1 MWRNSHSCNFVF
13 VLIRPPLRIPPSQG
27 CCWREK
33 SPWRSC
39 WNGNELW
46 GHWINTYFQEWL
58 CTWQSRT
65 ITCPGRG
72 KHLVPHDGELMF
84 VVLWCEVVKHFR
96 FFCWRFQSELIKNN
110 RTFSFLLRDRFD
122 VFLLLCIS
130 TMELKRAI
138 RDCRFS
144 PRLVLCGVCVLVCLC
159 LCGSE
164 MVYSDRRMIM
174 LIQRPNRPFL
184 VHCMDSCSDHVY
196 FVDVHTMLI
205 VHPL

>member
-72 KHLVPHDGELMF
+72 KYLVPHDGELMF

-122 VFLLLCIS
+122 VFFVVVHFYNGTKKS
-130 TMELKRAI
+130 NQ
-138 RDCRFS
+138 
-144 PRLVLCGVCVLVCLC
+144 RLQVLTKTCFVWCLC
-159 LCGSE
+159 VGVFVFVWFIDGVFTTDVWLC
-164 MVYSDRRMIM
+164 
-174 LIQRPNRPFL
+174 
-184 VHCMDSCSDHVY
+184 
-196 FVDVHTMLI
+196 
-205 VHPL
+205 